1 MGLSFD
7 DDASM
12 VEAAGNFMYFAPEDP
27 NPMSE
32 MECISQDGS
41 SFIASD
47 PIPETRSMSEERR
60 EGGSVDIRIAER

>member
-7 DDASM
+7 DEASM
-12 VEAAGNFMYFAPEDP
+12 LEAAGNFMYFAPEDP
-27 NPMSE
+27 NATSE
-32 MECISQDGS
+32 IGSISQDGS

-60 EGGSVDIRIAER
+60 EGGSIEIRIAER